1 MEKWFFKSGEKETG
15 PYLWSEIVF
24 LHSRRKILDED
35 LLRRDNTE
43 DWVAAKKLITPK
55 SRRVALPSAHETTER
70 PLDTGHADA
79 ESLPI
84 SGGMSS
90 EETSRPQSP
99 NAIHMKGSTALLSVA
114 LTLLLL
120 IIMLLSLLTS
130 HGDTGIGDG
139 VTSSSSPASGQLA
152 ANSERARSESP
163 LKETM
168 QQMQDSGDAFARKA
182 QAILNESH
190 AQSTPMAT
198 SPNKSNGNEQSP
210 EFTEQALKSALNSDS
225 NGNGKLSS
233 GDDDGVASSQE
244 SRNSRFVIEPPGR
257 TSLFGL
263 SDIGRS
269 FVYLIDCSSSMSG
282 YDALNAAKAELIT
295 SISNLKS
302 QHRFQIVF
310 YNHAPMP
317 LSSGGRWGAMFKGTK
332 SDIEFVTKQI
342 QSVPPDGG
350 TDHLQALIK
359 GLSYK
364 PDVVFLLTDATEPG
378 LSKAQLNDVKRSNRS
393 SARIHCIEFGMGP
406 ELSLGEES
414 LSQSFMKT
422 LSAETGGRYAYRDVT
437 QLQNSQP

>member
-1 MEKWFFKSGEKETG
+1 MEKWFLKSGETETG

-35 LLRRDNTE
+35 VLRTDSTKG
-43 DWVAAKKLITPK
+43 WVAAGKLITPK
-55 SRRVALPSAHETTER
+55 SRRVTFPSAHVSAER
-70 PLDTGHADA
+70 PLETCHADA
-79 ESLPI
+79 DSIPASEGI
-84 SGGMSS
+84 SS
-90 EETSRPQSP
+90 EESSRPQSP
-99 NAIHMKGSTALLSVA
+99 DSIQMKSSTALLSVA

-130 HGDTGIGDG
+130 HVDTGIGDG
-139 VTSSSSPASGQLA
+139 VTSPSSPVSGQLA
-152 ANSERARSESP
+152 ANSKRAKSESP

-168 QQMQDSGDAFARKA
+168 QQMQDSGDAFARNA

-198 SPNKSNGNEQSP
+198 SPNQSNGNEQSP
-210 EFTEQALKSALNSDS
+210 EFTEQALKSALKSDS

-233 GDDDGVASSQE
+233 GDDDGVATSQE
-244 SRNSRFVIEPPGR
+244 SSNSRFVIEPPGR

-332 SDIEFVTKQI
+332 SDIEFVRKQI

-364 PDVVFLLTDATEPG
+364 PDVLFLLTDATEPG

-393 SARIHCIEFGMGP
+393 SARIHCIEFGVGP

-437 QLQNSQP
+437 QLQHSQP